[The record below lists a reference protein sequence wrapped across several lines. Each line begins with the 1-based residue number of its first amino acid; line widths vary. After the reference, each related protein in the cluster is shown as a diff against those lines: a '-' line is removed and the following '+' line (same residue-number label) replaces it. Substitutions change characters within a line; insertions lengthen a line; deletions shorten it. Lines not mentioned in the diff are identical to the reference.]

1 MNGPRP
7 RPPGSSVSRFQHAS
21 FHLNDTRGCHC
32 TYLYSYYTDAN
43 PGRNKGQPARK
54 GNNCTSN
61 YGNHIVLYLDR
72 PARIRTATAAA
83 ERGSQRI
90 SQPYRD
96 AHMQLT
102 SIAKSA
108 QGGTAGLA
116 LDRPQVPEP
125 GPSSTA
131 MTRHAAHDAPF
142 PFLLWHSRCQD
153 ASVMAAH
160 TRLRTVCCRRA
171 AVSRRCFVE
180 MRCCVLYAGYCVVGR
195 RRCIAPPFRY
205 FHRLFFLN
213 VNVFFFF
220 AAASHQLMQPLSR
233 PEPLAAKGT
242 NLLQKYCNNTAYEY
256 SSGLFLALSYIRSA
270 NFTDAIRFRRWD
282 CLFYCSCFFKF
293 SQLVLRRLPSLIS
306 YCRSQDWL

>member
-1 MNGPRP
+1 MGQDQDPQGPLF
-7 RPPGSSVSRFQHAS
+7 PGFSMRHSISTTHAAAIARTY
-21 FHLNDTRGCHC
+21 TRIIQMSTQGG
-32 TYLYSYYTDAN
+32 T
-43 PGRNKGQPARK
+43 RVGQPERGIIARAI
-54 GNNCTSN
+54 TEII
-61 YGNHIVLYLDR
+61 IVLYLDR

-116 LDRPQVPEP
+116 LDSPQVPEP

-171 AVSRRCFVE
+171 AVSR
-180 MRCCVLYAGYCVVGR
+180 
-195 RRCIAPPFRY
+195 
-205 FHRLFFLN
+205 
-213 VNVFFFF
+213 
-220 AAASHQLMQPLSR
+220 
-233 PEPLAAKGT
+233 
-242 NLLQKYCNNTAYEY
+242 
-256 SSGLFLALSYIRSA
+256 
-270 NFTDAIRFRRWD
+270 
-282 CLFYCSCFFKF
+282 
-293 SQLVLRRLPSLIS
+293 
-306 YCRSQDWL
+306 

>member
-7 RPPGSSVSRFQHAS
+7 RPQGPLFPGFSMRHSISTTHAAAI
-21 FHLNDTRGCHC
+21 TR
-32 TYLYSYYTDAN
+32 TYTRIIQMSTQGGTRVGK
-43 PGRNKGQPARK
+43 PERGIIARA
-54 GNNCTSN
+54 SH
-61 YGNHIVLYLDR
+61 YGSHIVLCLDR

-171 AVSRRCFVE
+171 AVSR
-180 MRCCVLYAGYCVVGR
+180 
-195 RRCIAPPFRY
+195 
-205 FHRLFFLN
+205 
-213 VNVFFFF
+213 
-220 AAASHQLMQPLSR
+220 
-233 PEPLAAKGT
+233 
-242 NLLQKYCNNTAYEY
+242 
-256 SSGLFLALSYIRSA
+256 
-270 NFTDAIRFRRWD
+270 
-282 CLFYCSCFFKF
+282 
-293 SQLVLRRLPSLIS
+293 
-306 YCRSQDWL
+306 

>member
-1 MNGPRP
+1 MILFSLLNNEWAKTKT
-7 RPPGSSVSRFQHAS
+7 PGSSVSRFQHAS

-32 TYLYSYYTDAN
+32 TYLYSYYTDVN
-43 PGRNKGQPARK
+43 PGRNKGRPARK

-102 SIAKSA
+102 STAKSA

-171 AVSRRCFVE
+171 AVSRRCFVGDALL
-180 MRCCVLYAGYCVVGR
+180 RSVRWILCCWTEAMHCASVSIFSSSLFSKCK
-195 RRCIAPPFRY
+195 CF
-205 FHRLFFLN
+205 FFL
-213 VNVFFFF
+213 F

-242 NLLQKYCNNTAYEY
+242 NLLHIVIRHTNTLRTIIPGPFVYTICEFY
-256 SSGLFLALSYIRSA
+256 GRYPFQTLGLSLLLFLFFQVFTIALA
-270 NFTDAIRFRRWD
+270 
-282 CLFYCSCFFKF
+282 
-293 SQLVLRRLPSLIS
+293 PSPPL
-306 YCRSQDWL
+306 